1 MTEMEKIVL
10 TAALTL
16 LGGMILFILSEFA
29 RVLIVVPLQKYKE
42 HVQVVFDRVDFYA
55 NRLTN
60 FFSADPGNEE
70 LQLIQQISSELRS
83 AATQL
88 NSKYATIS
96 WRPLL
101 IKLHIVP
108 SAEDLE
114 KAYGGLVFLS
124 NNLPREGR
132 ASNDAIDPIMNNN
145 KRIDEIKS
153 ALSP

>member
-1 MTEMEKIVL
+1 MTELENIVL

-16 LGGMILFILSEFA
+16 FGGMILFILSEFV
-29 RVLIVVPLQKYKE
+29 RVLIVVPLQRYKE
-42 HVQVVFDRVDFYA
+42 HVQVVFDRVDFYS

-60 FFSADPGNEE
+60 FFSADPGEEE
-70 LQLIQQISSELRS
+70 LQLMRQISSELRS

-96 WRPLL
+96 WRSLL

-108 SAEDLE
+108 SAEELQ

-132 ASNDAIDPIMNNN
+132 TSNDAIDPIMKNND
-145 KRIDEIKS
+145 RIDEIKL
-153 ALSP
+153 ALTP

>member
-1 MTEMEKIVL
+1 MTEWEKIVL

-16 LGGMILFILSEFA
+16 LGGMILFILSEFT

-42 HVQVVFDRVDFYA
+42 HVQVVFDRMDFYS

-60 FFSADPGNEE
+60 FFSANPEEEE
-70 LQLIQQISSELRS
+70 LQLIRQISSELRS

-88 NSKYATIS
+88 SSKYAIIS

-101 IKLHIVP
+101 IQLHIVP
-108 SAEDLE
+108 SAEELQ

-132 ASNDAIDPIMNNN
+132 PSNDAIDPIMMNHD
-145 KRIDEIKS
+145 RIDEVKA
-153 ALSP
+153 ALIP